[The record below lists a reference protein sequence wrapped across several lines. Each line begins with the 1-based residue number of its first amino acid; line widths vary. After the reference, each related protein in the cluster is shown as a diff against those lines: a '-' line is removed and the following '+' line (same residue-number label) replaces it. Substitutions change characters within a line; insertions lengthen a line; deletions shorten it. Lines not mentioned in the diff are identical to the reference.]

1 MFFQLIGDAALKKEV
16 PVADL
21 DDWEGEINGL
31 LTAVNRASVRNMP
44 K

>member
-1 MFFQLIGDAALKKEV
+1 MFFQLIGDAAPAEEV
-16 PVADL
+16 PVTDL

-31 LTAVNRASVRNMP
+31 LTAVNRTNVRKIP